1 MTGVQTCALQI
12 SAVQY
17 CYDKGY
23 INGKSLVNKV
33 FDPTGNITRE
43 EAAKIMV
50 LWAGLEHEDT
60 DVSAIPDG
68 DEISNWAKGYVKA
81 AADAGIMKGRTDGNF
96 DPKGD
101 LQRQDGAC
109 LLVRTYENYIVKA
122 DEDETPDDGDD
133 DNDDNN
139 NGDDDTNTPGDDD
152 ENNGGDTSNPDD
164 DTSSTPEDGDDDSSS
179 TPDGEDDNSS
189 STPDEDNES
198 QPAE

>member
-1 MTGVQTCALQI
+1 MLYSYTV
-12 SAVQY
+12 
-17 CYDKGY
+17 GY
-23 INGKSLVNKV
+23 LPACGYGLGNKI

-50 LWAGLEHEDT
+50 LWAGLEHDDT

-68 DEISNWAKGYVKA
+68 DQISNWAKGYVKA

-122 DEDETPDDGDD
+122 EEDETPDDGDD
-133 DNDDNN
+133 DNDNN
-139 NGDDDTNTPGDDD
+139 DGDDDTNNPGGDEDDTSKPD
-152 ENNGGDTSNPDD
+152 DDTSNPDQ
-164 DTSSTPEDGDDDSSS
+164 DGDEDNDSNPDD
-179 TPDGEDDNSS
+179 EDSS

-198 QPAE
+198 QPTE